1 MTAPRRQGPTSGPA
15 VLVVCH
21 YYPPHVGGIEE
32 VARAEARGLAAQG
45 LSVTVLTSRPAAR
58 RATAAAD
65 PGVRVV
71 RVRAFNIFQR
81 FGVPFPL
88 FFPVSLA
95 RRSWTEVRRAD
106 VIHVHDTL
114 YLSSWVVALCCHLR
128 HKPMVV
134 TKHVAVVAHPWR
146 SVALA
151 QRLVYG
157 TVGRFVCRWAQIV
170 FYVNSAIR
178 DSLVSGGTLP
188 ARLAPLPNGVDLVA
202 FAPAESATERRALR
216 QRFDLPPD
224 SPLVLFVGRLVPK
237 KGYRQLVEAAERQN
251 EWIAVLVGDGETV
264 TRTLRVLPCGVRD
277 RDSVRLLYRACDVFA
292 LPSRSEGFPL
302 TVQEAMASGLP
313 VVTTDDPGYDMY
325 GLDPGLVALL
335 PADSPRLNEIIT
347 DLVADPQRR
356 RQMSL
361 YSRRFAEDNFSWATH
376 VSALM
381 RTFDTVMT
389 PPVAA
394 SSTAPTELVRS

>member
-1 MTAPRRQGPTSGPA
+1 MTAPRQPDPTSAPC

-32 VARAEARGLAAQG
+32 VARAEARGLAAEG
-45 LSVTVLTSRPAAR
+45 LSVTVMTSRPAAR
-58 RATAAAD
+58 GSSATFD

-71 RVRAFNIFQR
+71 RVRAFNTLER

-88 FFPVSLA
+88 FFPPSLV
-95 RRSWTEVRRAD
+95 RQSWTEVRRAD
-106 VIHVHDTL
+106 VVHVHDTL
-114 YLSSWVVALCCHLR
+114 YVSSWVVALWCHLL
-128 HKPMVV
+128 HKPLVV
-134 TKHVAVVAHPWR
+134 TKHVAVVAHPWAV
-146 SVALA
+146 VALA

-157 TVGRFVCRWAQIV
+157 TVGRYVCRCARMV

-178 DSLVSGGTLP
+178 DSLLSQGTCP

-202 FAPAESATERRALR
+202 FAPAASAAERTALR
-216 QRFDLPPD
+216 RIFQLPPD
-224 SPLVLFVGRLVPK
+224 RPLVLFVGRLVPK
-237 KGYRQLVEAAERQN
+237 KGYRQLVDAAEGQD
-251 EWIAVLVGDGETV
+251 EWIAVLVGDGDTV
-264 TRTLRVLPCGVRD
+264 RPTLRVLPFGVRD

-325 GLDPGLVALL
+325 GLDPGLVTLL
-335 PADSPRLNEIIT
+335 PADSPRLNEIIS

-356 RQMSL
+356 RQMAV
-361 YSRRFAEDNFSWATH
+361 YSRRFAEDNFSWDNH
-376 VSALM
+376 VSAL
-381 RTFDTVMT
+381 RGTFDQITAATGVPAGTVAT
-389 PPVAA
+389 GP
-394 SSTAPTELVRS
+394 VRS